1 LRSPATYT
9 RFQKHTGPGQQAG
22 GGGSGTRRRPAG
34 RAMDS
39 AALARERAELRGRL
53 AATHEQIHE
62 LQGSLAAD
70 ARRQQLAGSSGRP
83 RAGGGSERGG
93 GGGDDRVAQLQAELV
108 EALRDNEL
116 LRLALGSGPAEPQS
130 PRVGHRTVS
139 STQLAS
145 ASSSALTVQQ
155 RREVAVMVRRQENLR
170 KAQAESFQEQV
181 LLRERERDA
190 AIHKLSD
197 AEHRSA
203 PVFAAAAA
211 AAGFFPVRA
220 LTCLDR
226 LAESVADLKRLEQV
240 RLQDNREAATDLESW
255 EHERRALN
263 ARVEELTAMLKHRPW
278 VLDEQSL
285 PGPVPGHLSPAPFAG
300 ASSRRADESPD
311 AWRAVLVDDG
321 NNRVD
326 ELRGKLAEM
335 QHETDVAVLSPPCLL
350 LNARA

>member
-1 LRSPATYT
+1 MRTSP
-9 RFQKHTGPGQQAG
+9 
-22 GGGSGTRRRPAG
+22 
-34 RAMDS
+34 DS
-39 AALARERAELRGRL
+39 TVAVVIVLVYGARVEKLALLNSFAKL
-53 AATHEQIHE
+53 
-62 LQGSLAAD
+62 S
-70 ARRQQLAGSSGRP
+70 AGSIMS
-83 RAGGGSERGG
+83 ATGGCVLVTGYEGWANYDTNPS
-93 GGGDDRVAQLQAELV
+93 QL
-108 EALRDNEL
+108 
-116 LRLALGSGPAEPQS
+116 
-130 PRVGHRTVS
+130 
-139 STQLAS
+139 
-145 ASSSALTVQQ
+145 
-155 RREVAVMVRRQENLR
+155 
-170 KAQAESFQEQV
+170 
-181 LLRERERDA
+181 
-190 AIHKLSD
+190 
-197 AEHRSA
+197 
-203 PVFAAAAA
+203 
-211 AAGFFPVRA
+211 
-220 LTCLDR
+220 